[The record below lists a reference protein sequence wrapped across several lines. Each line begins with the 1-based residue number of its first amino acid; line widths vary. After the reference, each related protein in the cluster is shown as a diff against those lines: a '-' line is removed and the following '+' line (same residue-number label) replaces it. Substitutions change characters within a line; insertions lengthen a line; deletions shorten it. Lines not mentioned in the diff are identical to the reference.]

1 MKYSTF
7 WQVTPRVKLTVSWN
21 LTVLINFKVW
31 VSSLQMSGWWTRRDK
46 YHSKW
51 SNLLTNGKKT
61 ALLSCTLSDKWLT
74 PRSSYTRHWLDHYT
88 EHLNLSESRF
98 EPHWQI
104 TGMHANICVY
114 FLSSISLQLN
124 SIYFHV
130 LDLIFLA
137 WLFEEKKSSYCRQ
150 RQHLGRLC
158 FRLSFLSI
166 SQKLSKV
173 SIWNLEYL
181 FTIKRGTNYNKTDD
195 PVIWISRV
203 ICPCFDIHVVH
214 RN

>member
-51 SNLLTNGKKT
+51 STLLTNGKKT
-61 ALLSCTLSDKWLT
+61 AILTCTLSDKLLT

-104 TGMHANICVY
+104 TGSACMPKYMCLFPVINFFTAKFNIFPCIGFDFFSLTFRRKKVKL
-114 FLSSISLQLN
+114 LSSASA
-124 SIYFHV
+124 SGSVTF
-130 LDLIFLA
+130 
-137 WLFEEKKSSYCRQ
+137 
-150 RQHLGRLC
+150 
-158 FRLSFLSI
+158 
-166 SQKLSKV
+166 
-173 SIWNLEYL
+173 
-181 FTIKRGTNYNKTDD
+181 
-195 PVIWISRV
+195 
-203 ICPCFDIHVVH
+203 
-214 RN
+214 